1 MAQGGLF
8 PLGAWKER
16 IMFIHGRKVSQLSLF
31 SLLQLVFACS
41 LYAGDAPESILEKAF
56 PGVPPGR
63 SGVKLS
69 DSDFVPI
76 SPAYAWTRGN
86 PNKVEVV
93 FTAPVDPVSATAV
106 GNYTVS
112 PAASVIRV
120 EMGDDTYTVVLT
132 TTTLPDTIAHSLT
145 VNGVKDRSSPAN
157 TVPANAR
164 VAILKGQGVITRR
177 VFNGIGANWLESLT
191 NNAKFPNNPDLVS
204 WPASFEVPAN
214 QGDYYGT
221 QLIGYL
227 HPPVTGD
234 YMFYLSSDNQGIL
247 YLCQTRDPASKVA
260 IATVPDSSSYRQWNK
275 YPSQRSGYVR
285 LIAGESYYIEALMAE
300 SSGEDHLSVAWRM
313 RGMPDPANGDPPIPG
328 EFLSSITP
336 SGAVGILD
344 SPRSVTVQEGQ
355 SATFAV
361 VPSGTPPWTYQW
373 TCNGFSVLGAS
384 GNTHV
389 TAALS
394 FANNG
399 DKYAVIVGNRFSSV
413 TSVVATVTVVPDLT
427 PPSLLGVSGSATL
440 NKVRLTFSELLD
452 SESASNTCN
461 YSISGGLK
469 VLDASLLPDGTNV
482 VLTTSLQTSGQKY
495 TVIMTDIADVSSARN
510 RLSTSA
516 TFAAWVF
523 CRGFVHAD
531 VFSGIGGGALTDLLL
546 NPAFPDAFSD
556 STELA
561 TFERSSFAD
570 NYGQRISGWL
580 LPPVT
585 GYYFLYIASD
595 DQSALYLSPDEE
607 PANKML
613 VASTAGPTGWRN
625 YNASA
630 SQRSQAVWLEAGRR
644 YYIEA
649 LQKEYGGNDYVNV
662 TWQLPGQPAP
672 ANGAPPIPGAYISTA
687 ANPATA
693 SLAFTQQPENVVVEE
708 SNSATFSVAVTTP
721 SPLVFYQ
728 WQRNGIDVPDA
739 NSSNYVTPRLLRTD
753 DGAQYRCIVAVPGIC
768 LTSAPA
774 SVVVIADSQPPSVVS
789 AATLFCSTNIGICFS
804 ELMDSKSIADPANYT
819 LSIQGQVTTATSR
832 SDGRSAALGATAVG
846 HTNYM
851 LQVRNL
857 TDYASNRIQST
868 SVPVAVLPL
877 QNTDIGVPGDPLE
890 RGSTFTCRPG
900 NFDVVAGGSDFW
912 GTGDHGHFVYQTIEG
927 DFDVAVRVE
936 QYAGAN
942 TYSRAGLMARES
954 LDMSARMVNVTMF
967 PTTHA
972 NRYEAH
978 WRTTVGGN
986 TGGWSGPYQY
996 GFPGVGVPLPNAWV
1010 RLTRTNDVF
1019 TAFASK
1025 DGTNWVQ
1032 FSQTTFALPARLHV
1046 GMATSAQNNSAG
1058 ATARVSYRDYRLIGA
1073 TTAPALLDLAIKKAI
1088 DPPSAFALDNVYQAL
1103 PTGAQVLDMAAAP
1116 LRPASFHIR
1125 VQNDTS
1131 APLSAVLRAV
1141 EENNTGWTA
1150 IYRQGGSNITAAITS
1165 AAGHMI
1171 ENLPANGTELIE
1183 VELRPG
1189 DRVVGA
1195 ARMRTTIN
1203 VAGDRY
1209 AGFRTDAVRAE
1220 AINEVGFQPD
1230 LMVRAIDDVLY
1241 TGEGIYNLT
1250 GADQTRHI
1258 QLTPC
1263 GPGAF
1268 AARLLNAGNIT
1279 NTFILT
1285 ATAGDSGWS
1294 VRYFEGLIG
1303 TNDLTTDLTGAGVY
1317 VTLSPGASWESRVIV
1332 DPLQIPGGSA
1342 SGSFNVTARSTSN
1355 TARADVVVLSVQR
1368 PPSSLVPVPAVYA
1381 SGEDFAKG
1389 TMIGATATND
1399 MLTLQDRS
1407 VTRPFIWVPNSN
1419 EGTVSKVD
1427 TRTGNELGRYRVC
1440 PTGVTGNPSRTTI
1453 DQYGN
1458 CWVANRQSGT
1468 AVKIG
1473 LLEAGEYIDRNGNGR
1488 ADTSR
1493 DIDGDGNITGSEILP
1508 WGQDEC
1514 VLFEVVVIPGKE
1526 GVFAPGAYSGGYA
1539 NDYWNPGP
1547 RGMAIDSR
1555 GNLWCGTWGTMKY
1568 YYIDGATGAILK
1580 TVDVASPV
1588 QHHPYG
1594 AVIDSHGKLWSSG
1607 YHDQLALNN
1616 LLLLNPDTGAITNF
1630 NLGHQTYGLGIDRQD
1645 HLYVA
1650 GFNSSVL
1657 TRINVVT
1664 LTRDWTI
1671 SAPYQSRGVAV
1682 TDDGDVWV
1690 ANSAGGTVT
1699 RYSNDGAY
1707 KTTIA
1712 VGNTPTGVSVD
1723 ADGKVWV
1730 VNNGDEYIKRIDP
1743 NTDTITLSKRIIGG
1757 THYGYSDMTGVIARN
1772 TTTRFGTWTVTHDA
1786 LVELTQWGTVAWTA
1800 IDPAGGGVRVRVRS
1814 ANLCEQ
1820 WSAWEIA
1827 TNGAPLSATPPGRF
1841 LQIEVALS
1849 ARVGETPPMLL
1860 DLTADPLPRRTAD
1873 LALTLNGPLGP
1884 FTNDHLAT
1892 WTIAVT
1898 NRGPNDARGVVLTN
1912 WFPANLALLS
1922 VTNSEGI
1929 LVQTAGAVRVD
1940 VAELKS
1946 GAGFT
1951 STITGVWNAPGQFT
1965 NMAAVS
1971 HFEQDPV
1978 LANNSAGSTGF
1989 VNVNPCIA
1997 PPEGL
2002 VGWWPAEGDA
2012 NDLAGSNNGVLVNG
2026 ATFAPGRSGLAFSL
2040 NGNSAYVDL
2049 GRVSPGTRWSLEAW
2063 VNLSSVPSGRRAIFG
2078 CHADCRDWSLVCNE
2092 GVFGVNIGRGS
2103 CVAIVSSGVK
2113 AVAGTWYHLVGTYDG
2128 TNGTIYVDGVARNSE
2143 QGAIN
2148 YVGSSSGLRIGGSVC
2163 CGEYIAG
2170 LVDEASLYNR
2180 ALTPTE
2186 VFALYEAGKSG
2197 KCKPLGA
2204 PTLNVTLVQPGLCRL
2219 SWPTAASGYRL
2230 EFAPALGAQW
2240 QSVPGTPL
2248 IQGSDLVL
2256 SVQTEGATRFF
2267 RLTKP

>member
-1 MAQGGLF
+1 M
-8 PLGAWKER
+8 
-16 IMFIHGRKVSQLSLF
+16 
-31 SLLQLVFACS
+31 
-41 LYAGDAPESILEKAF
+41 EKAF
-56 PGVPPGR
+56 PGVLPGR
-63 SGVKLS
+63 TGVKLS

-76 SPAYAWTRGN
+76 NPAYAWTRGN
-86 PNKVEVV
+86 PNQIEVV

-106 GNYTVS
+106 GNYSVD
-112 PAASVIRV
+112 PGASVLRA
-120 EMGDDTYTVVLT
+120 EMGIDAYTVVLT

-145 VNGVKDRSSPAN
+145 VDRVKDRSSPAN
-157 TVPANAR
+157 TVPANSR

-191 NNAKFPNNPDLVS
+191 NNVNFPNNPDFVS

-234 YMFYLSSDNQGIL
+234 YMFYLSSDNQSVL
-247 YLCQTRDPASKVA
+247 YLGLTRDPSSKVA
-260 IATVPDSSSYRQWNK
+260 IATVPDFSSYRQWNK
-275 YPSQRSGYVR
+275 YASQRSGYVH
-285 LIAGESYYIEALMAE
+285 LIAGESYYIEALAAE
-300 SSGEDHLSVAWRM
+300 SFGEDHLSVAWRM
-313 RGMPDPANGDPPIPG
+313 RGMPEPVNGDPPIPG
-328 EFLSSITP
+328 DFLSSVTP
-336 SGAVGILD
+336 SGPAGVLD
-344 SPRSVTVQEGQ
+344 PPRNITVQEGQ
-355 SATFAV
+355 TATFAV

-373 TCNGFSVLGAS
+373 TRNGFPIQGAT
-384 GNTHV
+384 GNNHV
-389 TAALS
+389 TPALS

-399 DKYAVIVGNRFSSV
+399 EKYAVIVGNRFSSV

-440 NKVRLTFSELLD
+440 NKVRLTFSERLD
-452 SESASNTCN
+452 AESATNTCN

-482 VLTTSLQTSGQKY
+482 VLTTSLQTSGQTY
-495 TVIMTDIADVSSARN
+495 TVIMTDIADAASARN
-510 RLSTSA
+510 RLSTST
-516 TFAAWVF
+516 TFAAWVL
-523 CRGFVHAD
+523 CRGFVHTD
-531 VFSGIGGGALTDLLL
+531 VFSNIGGCALTDLLL
-546 NPAFPDAFSD
+546 NPAFPDAFSA
-556 STELA
+556 SGELA
-561 TFERSSFAD
+561 TFERPSFAD

-595 DQSALYLSPDEE
+595 DQSALYFSPDEE

-613 VASTAGPTGWRN
+613 VASTAGATGWRI

-630 SQRSQAVWLEAGRR
+630 SQRSQAVWLEAGRK

-649 LQKEYGGNDYVNV
+649 LQKECAGNDYVNV
-662 TWQLPGQPAP
+662 TWQLPDQPVP
-672 ANGAPPIPGAYISTA
+672 ANGAPPIPAAYLLTA
-687 ANPATA
+687 ANPATT
-693 SLAFTQQPENVVVEE
+693 SLAFTRQPENVVVEE
-708 SNSATFSVAVTTP
+708 SNTATFSVAVTTQ

-728 WQRNGIDVPDA
+728 WQRNGIDVLDA

-753 DGAQYRCIVAVPGIC
+753 EGAQYRCIVAVPGIC

-774 SVVVIADSQPPSVVS
+774 SVVVIADAQPPSVVS
-789 AATLFCSTNIGICFS
+789 AATLFCSTNIGVCFS
-804 ELMDSKSIADPANYT
+804 ELMDSKSTADPANYT
-819 LSIQGQVTTATSR
+819 LSIQGRVMTATLR
-832 SDGRSAALGATAVG
+832 SGGRSAALGVTAIG
-846 HTNYM
+846 HTNYTV
-851 LQVRNL
+851 QVRNL
-857 TDYASNRIQST
+857 NDYAGNPMQPA

-877 QNTDIGVPGDPLE
+877 QSTDIGVPGDPLE
-890 RGSTFTCRPG
+890 RGSTFTCRAWD
-900 NFDVVAGGSDFW
+900 FDVEAGGTDFW
-912 GTGDHGHFVYQTIEG
+912 GTGDRGHFVYQTVEG

-954 LDMSARMVNVTMF
+954 LDTSARMVNVTMF
-967 PTTHA
+967 PTTGA

-986 TGGWSGPYQY
+986 TGGWPGPYQY

-1019 TAFASK
+1019 TAFASN

-1058 ATARVSYRDYRLIGA
+1058 AVVRVSYRDYRLLGA
-1073 TTAPALLDLAIKKAI
+1073 TITPALLDLAIKRAI
-1088 DPPSAFALDNVYQAL
+1088 DPPSAFALDNVYQSL
-1103 PTGAQVLDMAAAP
+1103 PTGAQVLDMAATST
-1116 LRPASFHIR
+1116 RSASFHVR
-1125 VQNDTS
+1125 VQNDTPS
-1131 APLSAVLRAV
+1131 PQSPVLRAV

-1165 AAGHMI
+1165 PTGHTI
-1171 ENLPANGTELIE
+1171 ENLPVNGTELIE
-1183 VELRPG
+1183 VELRPV
-1189 DRVVGA
+1189 DRIVGA
-1195 ARMRTTIN
+1195 SRMSTTIS
-1203 VAGDRY
+1203 VAGDRN
-1209 AGFRTDAVRAE
+1209 AGFRSDTVRAE

-1230 LMVRAIDDVLY
+1230 LMVRGIDDVLY
-1241 TGEGIYNLT
+1241 IGEGIYNLT

-1263 GPGAF
+1263 GPAAF
-1268 AARLLNAGNIT
+1268 AVRLLNAGNIT

-1285 ATAGDSGWS
+1285 AKAGDSGWS
-1294 VRYFEGLIG
+1294 VRYFDGLTS
-1303 TNDLTTDLTGAGVY
+1303 TNDLTADLTGAGVY
-1317 VTLSPGASWESRVIV
+1317 VTLNPGASWETRVVV
-1332 DPLQIPGGSA
+1332 DALPIPGGSA
-1342 SGSFNVTARSTSN
+1342 SASFNVTARSTAN
-1355 TARADVVVLSVQR
+1355 TTRADVVVLSVQR
-1368 PPSSLVPVPAVYA
+1368 PPSSLVPMRAVYA
-1381 SGEDFAKG
+1381 SGEDFAMG
-1389 TMIGATATND
+1389 TMIGTTAGD
-1399 MLTLQDRS
+1399 GMLTLQDRS

-1440 PTGVTGNPSRTTI
+1440 PVGVTGNPSRTTI

-1473 LLEAGEYIDRNGNGR
+1473 LIEAGEYIDRNGNGQ

-1526 GVFAPGAYSGGYA
+1526 GVFAPGTFSGGYA

-1568 YYIDGATGAILK
+1568 YYIDGTTGAILK

-1607 YHDQLALNN
+1607 YNDNVALNN
-1616 LLLLNPDTGAITNF
+1616 LLLLEPDTGSITNF

-1650 GFNSSVL
+1650 GFNNSVL
-1657 TRINVVT
+1657 TRMNVVT

-1699 RYSNDGAY
+1699 RYSNDGVY
-1707 KTTIA
+1707 KTTIT

-1800 IDPAGGGVRVRVRS
+1800 IDPAGDGVRVRVRS

-1820 WSAWEIA
+1820 WSAWETA
-1827 TNGAPLSATPPGRF
+1827 TNGVPLAATPPGRF

-1849 ARVGETPPMLL
+1849 ARVGDTPPMLL

-1873 LALTLNGPLGP
+1873 LAVTLNGPFGP
-1884 FTNDHLAT
+1884 FTNDHLAS
-1892 WTIAVT
+1892 WTIAVS

-1912 WFPANLALLS
+1912 WFPANLTLLS

-1951 STITGVWNAPGQFT
+1951 SIVTGVWNTAGQFT
-1965 NMAAVS
+1965 NIAAVS
-1971 HFEQDPV
+1971 HFEQDPA
-1978 LANNSAGSTGF
+1978 LSNNSASSTGF
-1989 VNVNPCIA
+1989 VNVNPCVA
-1997 PPEGL
+1997 PPDGL
-2002 VGWWPAEGDA
+2002 IGWWPAEGDA
-2012 NDLAGSNNGVLVNG
+2012 NDLAGSYNGVLVNG
-2026 ATFAPGRSGLAFSL
+2026 ATFAQGRSGLAFAFS
-2040 NGNSAYVDL
+2040 GNNAYVDL

-2113 AVAGTWYHLVGTYDG
+2113 AVANTWYHLVGTYDG

-2180 ALTPTE
+2180 ALTPAE
-2186 VFALYEAGKSG
+2186 VFALYDAGKSG

-2204 PTLNVTLVQPGLCRL
+2204 PTLNITLVEPGVCRL
-2219 SWPTAASGYRL
+2219 SWPAAASGYRL
-2230 EFAPALGAQW
+2230 EFAPDLGAQW
-2240 QSVPGTPL
+2240 QSVPGTPVV
-2248 IQGSDLVL
+2248 QGTELVL
-2256 SVQTEGATRFF
+2256 PVPTAGVTRFF